1 MKLPGF
7 SAEASLR
14 TNATAFPY
22 HIPAARPGT
31 ESFNRNVIPSL
42 QRVSTTGCG
51 TCSELK
57 WPNGTGTGAC
67 VQDCCDVLG
76 NCQIKACPCGSGSG
90 SVARSFGVGSFLARR
105 LG

>member
-1 MKLPGF
+1 MKMPGF
-7 SAEASLR
+7 TAETSLR
-14 TNATAFPY
+14 TNLTACAHTSASLPDAQTY
-22 HIPAARPGT
+22 NG
-31 ESFNRNVIPSL
+31 NVIPSL

-76 NCQIKACPCGSGSG
+76 NCQIKACPCGSGAG
-90 SVARSFGVGSFLARR
+90 SVARSFGLGSSLTRR
-105 LG
+105 SG